1 MMQILVGRSKL
12 AWGAFHWA
20 AWLSEAPGHWTGW
33 GSRICT
39 SRRGR
44 ARCRP
49 PPARPLSGSAPPGRP
64 QAGASPRWPS
74 RNHRPARASVMMV
87 GRCKRKQK
95 RVTGWAVAH
104 QVQDNV
110 RLGARRWCGWLA
122 ADRRRSRARGSSL
135 AQLLVPRVLR
145 TLASL
150 MGHTTAG
157 RREHPTVQDASG
169 RTAAPGE
176 EVATGVSH
184 QPTLAVAAA
193 GARVQS
199 AAAKVDPFALRSQQ
213 QHRGER
219 QQNMV
224 KGSKIW

>member
-122 ADRRRSRARGSSL
+122 G
-135 AQLLVPRVLR
+135 
-145 TLASL
+145 
-150 MGHTTAG
+150 AG
-157 RREHPTVQDASG
+157 A
-169 RTAAPGE
+169 AAPARAHGE
-176 EVATGVSH
+176 
-184 QPTLAVAAA
+184 
-193 GARVQS
+193 AR
-199 AAAKVDPFALRSQQ
+199 QQ
-213 QHRGER
+213 QQRPGHHAAIHGEPRGY
-219 QQNMV
+219 
-224 KGSKIW
+224 KIAQRVDGFMDGFYNRYSSNC